1 MAVPYFVTVIEE
13 GSRQLAAL
21 QPRSGGGGGDLLQRS
36 ALYGRV
42 LAAVQMLTYML
53 ITHITHTSHTS
64 HTSRT
69 SRTKRTTPL

>member
-21 QPRSGGGGGDLLQRS
+21 QPRSGGGGGDDLLQRS

-64 HTSRT
+64 RT